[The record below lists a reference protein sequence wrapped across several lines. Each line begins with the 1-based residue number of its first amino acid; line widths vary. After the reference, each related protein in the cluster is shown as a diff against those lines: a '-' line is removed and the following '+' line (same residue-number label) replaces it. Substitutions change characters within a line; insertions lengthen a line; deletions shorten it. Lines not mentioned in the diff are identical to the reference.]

1 MALMQVKVMF
11 FVMIPGLYL
20 LVFEDFRMRS
30 PCKFWESIVHLI
42 VVSNS
47 GCQYRTLFLNQ
58 IADVNIAAAAAEAAA
73 SSNTFRHVMPY
84 EACFHSNFGSQ

>member
-58 IADVNIAAAAAEAAA
+58 IADVNIAAAAAAAA
-73 SSNTFRHVMPY
+73 SSNTFRHVMAD
-84 EACFHSNFGSQ
+84 EACCPSNFGSQ